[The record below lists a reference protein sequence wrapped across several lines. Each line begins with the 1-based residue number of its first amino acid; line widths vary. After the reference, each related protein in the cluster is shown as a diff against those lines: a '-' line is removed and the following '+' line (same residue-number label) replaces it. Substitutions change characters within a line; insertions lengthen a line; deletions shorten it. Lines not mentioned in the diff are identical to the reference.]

1 MRRGAQ
7 APRQPSKLS
16 GPAWS
21 IGPRSETWA
30 GPRGFLRFR
39 PAPEPTTGAFYRR
52 PPRLCELE
60 NNCRN
65 KPFANCHSALH
76 QLQKLLTILGF
87 LPRMPICCITT
98 SLLPATQNL
107 THVWLVLHSN
117 TIP

>member
-39 PAPEPTTGAFYRR
+39 PAPEPTTGALYRR
-52 PPRLCELE
+52 PPSLCELE

-65 KPFANCHSALH
+65 KPFANGHSALH
-76 QLQKLLTILGF
+76 QLQKLLTIF
-87 LPRMPICCITT
+87 LILYRIPII
-98 SLLPATQNL
+98 
-107 THVWLVLHSN
+107 LVNNIFLAAK
-117 TIP
+117 